1 MAKYWKNPPKDK
13 KEVRKKEEKY
23 PHLRKAKDY
32 KDNCQHLHRFN
43 KSYREKFDTGNKYQ
57 FYSDVSKYMDTF
69 DIYKNMYFLEKNGY
83 FTIDYIGK
91 RKIISSFEVEEELFR
106 REMCT
111 FRDWLIWESDR
122 TREFA
127 KRNMASA
134 KRRTKRFYIEIPG
147 RKNKFYYG
155 SFDTLKIKL
164 AKRVAAYLLKNDFI
178 FDVNS
183 KYYMTDKQIR
193 TFVNKHCKTNSFQK
207 IDIKNYVMT
216 LRSKNAQNC

>member
-1 MAKYWKNPPKDK
+1 MAKCWKNPPKDK

-43 KSYREKFDTGNKYQ
+43 KSYREKFDVDNKYQ

-69 DIYKNMYFLEKNGY
+69 DIYKNMRFLEKNGY
-83 FTIDYIGK
+83 FTIDYIGN
-91 RKIISSFEVEEELFR
+91 RKIISSLEVEEELFR

-127 KRNMASA
+127 KRNTANA
-134 KRRTKRFYIEIPG
+134 KRRSKRFYIKVPN
-147 RKNKFYYG
+147 RKNKMFFG
-155 SFDTLKIKL
+155 TFDTRKLKL
-164 AKRVAAYLLKNDFI
+164 AKDVASYLLSNSYI
-178 FDVNS
+178 FDKNS
-183 KYYMTDKQIR
+183 PYYMEDSQIR
-193 TFVNKHCKTNSFQK
+193 TFVKKKCSTRLFQN
-207 IDIKNYVMT
+207 IDLKEYVMS
-216 LRSKNAQNC
+216 LKSKNTPN